1 MVVKVELKD
10 DELALIKQATS
21 QDNAA
26 VAVTKAAREFL
37 RINQLKQLK
46 SATAEVDYNVDREG
60 LESLEMGE
68 LPGKTA

>member
-1 MVVKVELKD
+1 MVVKVELTD

-37 RINQLKQLK
+37 RIHQLK
-46 SATAEVDYNVDREG
+46 
-60 LESLEMGE
+60 
-68 LPGKTA
+68 